1 MSSLTDV
8 ARIAEVSVATASRV
22 LSGSPHP
29 VSEETRN
36 RVVTAARTVGYTPNG
51 IARALVTRR
60 STIIGVIVG
69 DIVDP
74 YFSEITRGA
83 DDVAREYGF
92 LTMVC
97 NADGKADI
105 ELAHVRALH
114 SFPAAGI
121 IFAGS
126 GRMSDSE
133 IERDLA
139 EQVDR
144 AAAAGTR
151 VVALAKR
158 SFDSDRILIDNVI
171 ASRDITRYLISI
183 GHRRIAFIEG
193 TPDLYT
199 SRDRRQGFDQAMS
212 EAGLASGTAYRGGF
226 SLEAGEGAARRLIT
240 EGLPD
245 AIVAANDEAAIG
257 ALMTLRQAGV
267 DVPGTVSIAGFDD
280 TQPARIVGLT
290 TVRVRLDE
298 LGAAAALAI
307 VEAEAGSEVQISAQE
322 HEIVVRASTAPRP
335 PS

>member
-1 MSSLTDV
+1 
-8 ARIAEVSVATASRV
+8 
-22 LSGSPHP
+22 
-29 VSEETRN
+29 
-36 RVVTAARTVGYTPNG
+36 VGYTPNG

-83 DDVAREYGF
+83 DDIAREYGF

-97 NADGKADI
+97 NADGQPDL

-126 GRMSDSE
+126 GRISDSDV
-133 IERDLA
+133 ERDLV
-139 EQVDR
+139 EQVNR

-158 SFDSDRILIDNVI
+158 GFDSDRILIDNVL
-171 ASRDITRYLISI
+171 ACRDITRYLISI

-193 TPDLYT
+193 PPDLHT
-199 SRDRRQGFDQAMS
+199 SNDRRQGFEQAMS
-212 EAGLASGTAYRGGF
+212 DAGLASGSTHRGGF
-226 SLEAGEGAARRLIT
+226 SLEAGESAARRLLT

-267 DVPGTVSIAGFDD
+267 DVPGTVSIAGIDD

-298 LGAAAALAI
+298 LGAAGALAI
-307 VEAEAGSEVQISAQE
+307 VEADADSQAQVSAQE
-322 HEIVVRASTAPRP
+322 HEIVVRATTAPRP
-335 PS
+335 AS

>member
-1 MSSLTDV
+1 MPSLVDV
-8 ARIAEVSVATASRV
+8 ARLAKVSVATASRV
-22 LSGSPHP
+22 LSGSGHP
-29 VSEETRN
+29 VSEPTRD
-36 RVVTAARTVGYTPNG
+36 RVVSAARAVGYTPNG
-51 IARALVTRR
+51 TARALVTGR

-83 DDVAREYGF
+83 DDVAQEYGY
-92 LTMVC
+92 LTMIC

-126 GRMSDSE
+126 GRITDNE
-133 IERDLA
+133 IERTLA
-139 EQVDR
+139 ENVAR
-144 AAAAGTR
+144 AAASGTR

-158 SFDSDRILIDNVI
+158 GFESSRILIDNVMTCH
-171 ASRDITRYLISI
+171 DVTRYLISI

-193 TPDLYT
+193 PPDLYT
-199 SRDRRQGFDQAMS
+199 SRDRLEGFAQAMS
-212 EAGLASGTAYRGGF
+212 EAGLPSDATYRGGF
-226 SLEAGEGAARRLIT
+226 SIDAGASAARRLLAD
-240 EGLPD
+240 GLPD

-257 ALMTLRQAGV
+257 ALTTLRNAGV
-267 DVPGTVSIAGFDD
+267 DVPGTVSVAGIDD
-280 TQPARIVGLT
+280 TRPAGIVGLT

-307 VEAEAGSEVQISAQE
+307 VEEGSQDETPTRG
-322 HEIVVRASTAPRP
+322 HEIVVRATTAPKP
-335 PS
+335 AL

>member
-1 MSSLTDV
+1 MSSLVDV
-8 ARIAEVSVATASRV
+8 ARLAEVSVATASRV

-29 VSEETRN
+29 VSEETRS
-36 RVVTAARTVGYTPNG
+36 RVVSAAQTVGYAPNG

-60 STIIGVIVG
+60 STIIGLIVG

-97 NADGKADI
+97 NADGKADV
-105 ELAHVRALH
+105 ELAHVKALH

-126 GRMSDSE
+126 GRVADDE
-133 IERDLA
+133 VERALA
-139 EQVDR
+139 EHVAR
-144 AAAAGTR
+144 AASSGTR

-158 SFDSDRILIDNVI
+158 SFESSRILIDNVTTC
-171 ASRDITRYLISI
+171 RDITRYLISI

-193 TPDLYT
+193 PPDLYT
-199 SRDRRQGFDQAMS
+199 SCDRLQGFEQAMS
-212 EAGLASGTAYRGGF
+212 EAGLSSELTYSGGF
-226 SLEAGEGAARRLIT
+226 SLDAGASAARRMLAD
-240 EGLPD
+240 GLPD
-245 AIVAANDEAAIG
+245 AIVAANDQAAIG
-257 ALMTLRQAGV
+257 AVTTLRQAGV
-267 DVPGTVSIAGFDD
+267 DVPGTVSVAGIDD
-280 TQPARIVGLT
+280 TRPAEMVGLT

-307 VEAEAGSEVQISAQE
+307 VDDDAESEGTAPR
-322 HEIVVRASTAPRP
+322 HEIVVRATTAPRP
-335 PS
+335 

>member
-1 MSSLTDV
+1 MSSLADV
-8 ARIAEVSVATASRV
+8 ARLADVSIATASRV

-36 RVVTAARTVGYTPNG
+36 RVVSAAQAVGYTPNG

-97 NADGKADI
+97 NADGKADV

-121 IFAGS
+121 IFASS
-126 GRMSDSE
+126 GRLVADE
-133 IERDLA
+133 VERALTENVA
-139 EQVDR
+139 R
-144 AAAAGTR
+144 ASSSGTR

-158 SFDSDRILIDNVI
+158 NFESCRILIDNVMTC
-171 ASRDITRYLISI
+171 RDITRYLISI

-193 TPDLYT
+193 PPDLFT
-199 SRDRRQGFDQAMS
+199 SRDRLRGFEQAMTD
-212 EAGLASGTAYRGGF
+212 AGLSADLTYRGGF
-226 SLEAGEGAARRLIT
+226 SLDEGASAARMLLAD
-240 EGLPD
+240 GLPD
-245 AIVAANDEAAIG
+245 AVVAVNDEAAIG
-257 ALMTLRQAGV
+257 ALTTLRQAGV
-267 DVPGTVSIAGFDD
+267 DVPGTVSIAGIDD
-280 TQPARIVGLT
+280 TRPAQIVGLT

-298 LGAAAALAI
+298 LGAAGALAI
-307 VEAEAGSEVQISAQE
+307 VEAGSELESAAPR
-322 HEIVVRASTAPRP
+322 HEIVVRETTAPRRT
-335 PS
+335 S

>member
-1 MSSLTDV
+1 MSSLADV
-8 ARIAEVSVATASRV
+8 ARLAEVSIATASRV
-22 LSGSPHP
+22 LSGSHHP
-29 VSEETRN
+29 VSDETRN
-36 RVVTAARTVGYTPNG
+36 RVVSAAQTVGYTPNG

-97 NADGKADI
+97 NADGKADV
-105 ELAHVRALH
+105 ELAQVRALH

-126 GRMSDSE
+126 GRIAEDDV
-133 IERDLA
+133 ERALA
-139 EQVDR
+139 ENVAR
-144 AAAAGTR
+144 AASSGTR

-158 SFDSDRILIDNVI
+158 RFESSRILIDNVMTC
-171 ASRDITRYLISI
+171 RDITRYLISI

-193 TPDLYT
+193 PPDLFT
-199 SRDRRQGFDQAMS
+199 SRDRQEGFAQAMT
-212 EAGLASGTAYRGGF
+212 EAGLSADLTYRGGF
-226 SLEAGEGAARRLIT
+226 SLDAGASAARRLLAD
-240 EGLPD
+240 GLPD

-257 ALMTLRQAGV
+257 AVTTLRQAGV
-267 DVPGTVSIAGFDD
+267 DVPGMVSIAGIDD
-280 TQPARIVGLT
+280 TRPAQIVGLT

-307 VEAEAGSEVQISAQE
+307 VDDESESDATAPK
-322 HEIVVRASTAPRP
+322 HEIVVRATTAPKP
-335 PS
+335 TS